1 MLFIYS
7 TLPQSRYVVY
17 LFSHPCLPL
26 YHTTTSSS
34 GVQLDVVKEC
44 ERNRIHTRLLTQ
56 SSDRLEVS
64 QYAEDSYTD
73 WSYLKVTSWST
84 LCPCDFV
91 AMVIVQD
98 IMIHF

>member
-1 MLFIYS
+1 MLFIHS
-7 TLPQSRYVVY
+7 TLSQSRYVVY
-17 LFSHPCLPL
+17 LFPHPCLP
-26 YHTTTSSS
+26 YHTTTSLS
-34 GVQLDVVKEC
+34 GVQSDVVKEC